1 MEYPFISV
9 IIPTYNEEKYVKKC
23 LEHWIDQNY
32 PKDRY
37 EILIF
42 DGLSEDNTL
51 KVIKELT
58 DKNKDANIKVFKNE
72 KRKQVYAFNMG
83 IEVVKG
89 DYFIIFGAHAYSE
102 RNFLRKSVETFFKI
116 KEKYD
121 NLAGVGGKVIKIYEN
136 EFAKIPSLIYSSPLS
151 GASKFWYSEK
161 GDFTNT
167 VVYALYDKEKVIEV
181 GKFDEEMIVGQDL
194 ELNLRLNKSGYL
206 LYFNPEI
213 KSYYFTRSNFKR
225 FVKQSFNYAVAKS
238 VLIRKS
244 YFNPI
249 WLMPVFFILFEI
261 FSFSSAFIYPL
272 FFVPFLIYLLV
283 LLVEGMRIG
292 KKEFLEFMFFMFLFH
307 NIISLGVI
315 AGLIFGKKAF
325 R

>member
-1 MEYPFISV
+1 MEYPFVSV
-9 IIPTYNEEKYVKKC
+9 IIPTYNEEKYIKKC
-23 LEHWIDQNY
+23 LEHWINQEY
-32 PKDRY
+32 PKDKY

-42 DGLSEDNTL
+42 DGLSEDRTL
-51 KVIKELT
+51 EIVNRII
-58 DKNKDANIKVFKNE
+58 DKNKDVNIKVFKNE

-83 IEVVKG
+83 IDVAKG
-89 DYFIIFGAHAYSE
+89 DYFIIFGAHAYPE
-102 RNFLRKSVETFFKI
+102 KDFLRKSVETFFKI

-161 GDFTNT
+161 GGFTNT

-181 GKFDEEMIVGQDL
+181 GKFDEEMICRQDL

-238 VLIRKS
+238 VLIRKG

-249 WLMPVFFILFEI
+249 WLMPVFFIPFEI
-261 FSFSSAFIYPL
+261 FSFLSVFTYPL
-272 FFVPFLIYLLV
+272 FFIPFLIYLLI
-283 LLVEGMRIG
+283 LLIEGIRVG
-292 KKEFLEFMFFMFLFH
+292 KKEFLKFMFFMFLFH

-315 AGLIFGKKAF
+315 VGLIFGKKAF